1 VEPLEVV
8 EQIGSCLVASPILTT
23 VHAFPLEDSE
33 EALAG
38 SVVGAVTD
46 RAHAADER
54 VATEE
59 LLVGTALVKVSA
71 ESGAKL

>member
-1 VEPLEVV
+1 M
-8 EQIGSCLVASPILTT
+8 A
-23 VHAFPLEDSE
+23 HAFPLEDTE

-38 SVVGAVTD
+38 SVVGAVAD
-46 RAHAADER
+46 RAHVARER
-54 VATEE
+54 VATED